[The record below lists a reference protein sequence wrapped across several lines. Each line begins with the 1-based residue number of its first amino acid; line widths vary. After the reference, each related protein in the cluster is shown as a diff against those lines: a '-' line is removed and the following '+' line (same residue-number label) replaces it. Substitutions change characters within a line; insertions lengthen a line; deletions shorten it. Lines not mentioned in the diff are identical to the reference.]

1 MTLDANL
8 SALGKTTKYLPRKW
22 GRITN
27 YPKVQISMN
36 SLQEREH
43 SQMFVTTTIA
53 VIYWTVFIQGT
64 TVKPLVKLLHVKT
77 RHV

>member
-1 MTLDANL
+1 ML
-8 SALGKTTKYLPRKW
+8 SYSARCKNTKYLPTEWESTSNDR
-22 GRITN
+22 
-27 YPKVQISMN
+27 KVQISIEPY
-36 SLQEREH
+36 QEREH

-77 RHV
+77 RQV